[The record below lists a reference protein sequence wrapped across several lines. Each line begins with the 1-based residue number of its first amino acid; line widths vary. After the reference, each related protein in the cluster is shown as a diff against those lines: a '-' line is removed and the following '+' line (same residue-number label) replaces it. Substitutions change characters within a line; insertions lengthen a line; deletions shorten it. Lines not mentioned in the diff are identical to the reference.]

1 MECQRNSLSITVY
14 EINLKERDQI
24 YLIFH
29 LNLMHDNVDLNDLS
43 QENQLFILILGGYCM
58 IVLSMVSNCI
68 VYVPLII
75 IITASVRIPTDF
87 LD

>member
-1 MECQRNSLSITVY
+1 MI
-14 EINLKERDQI
+14 
-24 YLIFH
+24 
-29 LNLMHDNVDLNDLS
+29 NVDLNDLS